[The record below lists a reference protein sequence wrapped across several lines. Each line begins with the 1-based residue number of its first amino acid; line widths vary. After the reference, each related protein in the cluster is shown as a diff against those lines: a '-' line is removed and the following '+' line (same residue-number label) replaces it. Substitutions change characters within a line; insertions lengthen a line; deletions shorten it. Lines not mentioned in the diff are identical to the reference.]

1 MRWWRTVRVRLV
13 VSYLVVV
20 AAGALTLILVA
31 SLVAPSF
38 FDRHMA
44 GMGRGM
50 EAMMAGVEAELDAA
64 FASSLWQAMLVAVLV
79 SLAVA
84 LVVATLVAGKIIRP
98 LERIRMATRLLAG
111 GNYTERVSPPVEEE
125 LRALAVDVNTLA
137 ATLEDTEQRRLRL
150 MGDLSHELRTPLSA
164 IEGYMEGLIDGV
176 VPAEAEV
183 FASVAEEA
191 ARLKRLAADLSSL
204 SRIEEGAGTQVRR
217 AVDLVEVA
225 EKVAGRLRPQYED
238 QGVELAVEGP
248 PLLVAGDP
256 DRLTQVMVNLL
267 GNALSHTP
275 SGGKVEVS
283 ARQVDHEVELRVRDT
298 GRGIDAGDLPHVFD
312 RFYRAD
318 TSIPGGS
325 GIGLTIARSIVRA
338 HGGELFA
345 HSDGPGTGATFIIRL
360 PAR

>member
-20 AAGALTLILVA
+20 AAGAFTLVLVA

-38 FDRHMA
+38 FDQHMA

-50 EAMMAGVEAELDAA
+50 AGMMAGVEAELDAA
-64 FASSLWQAMLVAVLV
+64 FTTSLWRAMLVAVVV

-84 LVVATLVAGKIIRP
+84 LVVATVVAGRIIRP
-98 LERIRMATRLLAG
+98 LERIRTAARRLAG
-111 GNYTERVSPPVEEE
+111 GSYTERVTLPAEEE

-137 ATLEDTEQRRLRL
+137 AALEDTEQRRLEL

-204 SRIEEGAGTQVRR
+204 SGVEEGTAPLAREQ
-217 AVDLVEVA
+217 VDLVELADSVA
-225 EKVAGRLRPQYED
+225 QRLRPQYED
-238 QGVELAVEGP
+238 QGVELTVSGP
-248 PLLVAGDP
+248 RVTVPADP
-256 DRLTQVMVNLL
+256 DRLTQVMVNLF

-275 SGGKVEVS
+275 PGGTVEVS
-283 ARQVDHEVELRVRDT
+283 SRQLHHEVELRVQDT
-298 GRGIDAGDLPHVFD
+298 GRGIDPDDLPHVFD
-312 RFYRAD
+312 RFYRGD
-318 TSIPGGS
+318 TSAPGGS
-325 GIGLTIARSIVRA
+325 GIGLTIARSIIRA
-338 HGGELFA
+338 HGGEITA

-360 PAR
+360 TAR